1 MNVRNFHVEVTT
13 VVNILK
19 NFEVAM
25 ASGIDW
31 ISVKFLNDS
40 AAVIAIHLANI
51 LKSVGNT

>member
-31 ISVKFLNDS
+31 ISVKFLNDG

>member
-1 MNVRNFHVEVTT
+1 MNVRNFQVEVTT
-13 VVNILK
+13 VVNILN

-31 ISVKFLNDS
+31 ISAKFLNDG

-51 LKSVGNT
+51 LKFVGNT

>member
-1 MNVRNFHVEVTT
+1 MEVTT

-31 ISVKFLNDS
+31 ISAKFLNDS

>member
-1 MNVRNFHVEVTT
+1 MNVSNFHVEVTT

-31 ISVKFLNDS
+31 ISVKFLNDG

>member
-1 MNVRNFHVEVTT
+1 MNVRNFHVEITT
-13 VVNILK
+13 VVSILK

-31 ISVKFLNDS
+31 ISVKFLNDG

>member
-19 NFEVAM
+19 NFDVAM

-31 ISVKFLNDS
+31 ISVKFLNDG